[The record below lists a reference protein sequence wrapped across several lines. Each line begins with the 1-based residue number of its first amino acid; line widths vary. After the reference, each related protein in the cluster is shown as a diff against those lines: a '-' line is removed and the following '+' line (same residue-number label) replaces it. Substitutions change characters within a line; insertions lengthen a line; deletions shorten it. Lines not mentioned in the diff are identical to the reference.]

1 MTENSKRKQDP
12 LMSPEL
18 AVEDYNTLLHAILRQ
33 AIDDYIK
40 LQHPRYRRKKYLQEA
55 FDNAVDMFFDK
66 EFKMLYLHDDDGG
79 EMSLKTF
86 LTTLMNDDR
95 IDITKI
101 KEHVISEARAFWE
114 TKLVNT
120 LYIPDSFV
128 YDGHVYSVVHH
139 DDPDPRID
147 FEAKFIYVD
156 KDSDNTDNQ
165 ERFIQTAL
173 LVVFYHEEITLAGTK
188 TSQIGKAIFKMLK
201 MNSCFIGA

>member
-1 MTENSKRKQDP
+1 
-12 LMSPEL
+12 MSEIIKYRDDSLLSPAL
-18 AVEDYNTLLHAILRQ
+18 AVEDYTTLLHAILRQ

-66 EFKMLYLHDDDGG
+66 EFKMLYLHDDSGG
-79 EMSLKTF
+79 GMSLKTF
-86 LTTLMNDDR
+86 LVTLMNDDR
-95 IDITKI
+95 IDILKI
-101 KEHVISEARAFWE
+101 KDHVINEARAFWE

-128 YDGHVYSVVHH
+128 YDGHVYSIVHH

-147 FEAKFIYVD
+147 FETKFIYVN
-156 KDSDNTDNQ
+156 KDSENTDNQ
-165 ERFIQTAL
+165 ESFIQAVL
-173 LVVFYHEEITLAGTK
+173 LVVFYHEDITLAGTK
-188 TSQIGKAIFKMLK
+188 TSQIGKAIFKMLR